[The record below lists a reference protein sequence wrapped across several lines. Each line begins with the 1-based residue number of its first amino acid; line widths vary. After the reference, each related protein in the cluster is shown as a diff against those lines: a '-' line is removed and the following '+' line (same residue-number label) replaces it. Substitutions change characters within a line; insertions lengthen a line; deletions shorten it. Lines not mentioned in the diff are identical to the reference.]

1 MTPAPDILRVK
12 YKNLQNK
19 YIKTPKI
26 IWDQL
31 SKEFNFTVD
40 LCASDK
46 NHLLPKYYTKE
57 NNALLQN
64 WDNEIG
70 YCHPIFDVNI
80 PKFIAKAFKH
90 NCTVVFLLPSSTNSK
105 YFHNYLWDNKN
116 HKVKKNVEIR
126 FLEMTNRKNG
136 YKFLTD
142 DNKEPEFG
150 YLKPLMIV
158 IINNL
163 NK

>member
-26 IWDQL
+26 IWDKL

-57 NNALLQN
+57 NNALFQN
-64 WDNEIG
+64 WDNEIA

-80 PKFIAKAFKH
+80 PKFIAKAFQH
-90 NCTVVFLLPSSTNSK
+90 NCITVFLLPGSTNAK
-105 YFHNYLWDNKN
+105 YFHNYFWDNKN

-126 FLEMTNRKNG
+126 FLTADRIG
-136 YKFLTD
+136 YKFLSE
-142 DNKEPEFG
+142 NNEEPKFG

-158 IINNL
+158 IINN
-163 NK
+163 KKIR

>member
-1 MTPAPDILRVK
+1 MTPAPDIFRTK

-40 LCASDK
+40 LCASDQ

>member
-1 MTPAPDILRVK
+1 MTPAPDIFRTK

>member
-1 MTPAPDILRVK
+1 MTPRPDIFRTK

-19 YIKTPKI
+19 YIRTPKI

-31 SKEFNFTVD
+31 IKEFNFTVD

-64 WDNEIG
+64 WDNEIA

-80 PKFIAKAFKH
+80 PKFITKAFEH
-90 NCTVVFLLPSSTNSK
+90 NCLTVFLLPSSTNAK
-105 YFHNYLWDNKN
+105 YFHNYFWDNKN

-126 FLEMTNRKNG
+126 FLTADRIR
-136 YKFLTD
+136 YKFLTEN
-142 DNKEPEFG
+142 NKEPECG

-158 IINNL
+158 IINNK

>member
-26 IWDQL
+26 IWNKL

-126 FLEMTNRKNG
+126 FLQMTNRKNG